1 MRNNRY
7 ISETKL
13 ILIKTILFLGQKT
26 FIGRGQI
33 RKKMVDFINYLI
45 GYGNMHTS
53 RFICKVNNVPFHFYN
68 DRYTGIKFYFGKNE
82 NKEIEFIKKNSP
94 NNSVFIDIG
103 SNMGLYTQNIAY
115 LNDKHRKIKI
125 ISIDANPVNISR
137 LNKNLKLLKKKIPK
151 IFSIIK
157 VKNYALGNRNTKLN
171 FDFSRGLANGYIS
184 QKIKKKDNITV
195 TCKKLINVVKEE
207 KLNSITNLKIDIEG
221 YEDKVLIPFFK
232 SCNKK
237 LYPKNIILEHSSKHL
252 WEKDLIKFIYS
263 IGYKKVFINNANLIL
278 SLK

>member
-1 MRNNRY
+1 MRNDKY
-7 ISETKL
+7 IFEIKL
-13 ILIKTILFLGQKT
+13 ILVKTILFLGQKT

-33 RKKMVDFINYLI
+33 RKKMVDFINYFI
-45 GYGNMHTS
+45 GYGNMQTS

-103 SNMGLYTQNIAY
+103 SNMGLYTQNIAF
-115 LNDKHRKIKI
+115 LNNEHKKIKI
-125 ISIDANPVNISR
+125 ISIDANPINILR
-137 LNKNLKLLKKKIPK
+137 LNKNLKLLKKKIPN

-157 VKNYALGNRNTKLN
+157 IKNYALGNRNTKLN

-232 SCNKK
+232 NCNKK
-237 LYPKNIILEHSSKHL
+237 LYPKNIILEHSSKNL

>member
-1 MRNNRY
+1 MRNNKY

-13 ILIKTILFLGQKT
+13 ILVKTILFLGQKT

-103 SNMGLYTQNIAY
+103 SNMGLYTQNIAF
-115 LNDKHRKIKI
+115 LNNEHKKIKI
-125 ISIDANPVNISR
+125 ISIDANPINILR
-137 LNKNLKLLKKKIPK
+137 LNKNLKLLKKKIPN

-157 VKNYALGNRNTKLN
+157 IKNYALGNRNTKLN

-232 SCNKK
+232 NCNKK
-237 LYPKNIILEHSSKHL
+237 LYPKNIILEHSSKNL